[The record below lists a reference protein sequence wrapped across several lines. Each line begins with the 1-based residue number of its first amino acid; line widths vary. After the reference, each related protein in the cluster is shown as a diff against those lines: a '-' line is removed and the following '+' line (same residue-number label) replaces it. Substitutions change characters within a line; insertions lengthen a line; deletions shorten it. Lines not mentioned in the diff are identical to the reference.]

1 MPYIYLEDKAM
12 ADAAFKAWGRTL
24 EELFKSCVDALLAVM
39 VSNPE
44 HIQPA
49 EERIIQL
56 EADSIELLLHNFLQE
71 ILYFKDAHQL
81 FLKIKEIRI
90 EIMEKSPASVTCSL
104 SAKLAG
110 ESIELHEEDLLAD
123 VKGITFHDFSVEKK
137 NNLWEAVVI
146 VDV

>member
-1 MPYIYLEDKAM
+1 MPYTYLEDRSI

-24 EELFKSCVDALLAVM
+24 EELFKSCADALLAVM
-39 VSNPE
+39 VSNPD

-49 EERIIQL
+49 EEKIIQL

-81 FLKIKEIRI
+81 FLKIKEIKI
-90 EIMEKSPASVTCSL
+90 EMVEDSTARFTWSL
-104 SAKLAG
+104 SVKLAG

-137 NNLWEAVVI
+137 NNLWEAIVV